1 MCPLLWRQLRKQKY
15 LEALDG
21 NQLEA
26 AVRILRDEL
35 RDFRDVAAATFSKL
49 CALLAEDRFRDHPE
63 LAGFGTITESR
74 EALRLELLRLT
85 DANPDLRERVSL
97 PGLPGVTDMR
107 AAPAGGG
114 SNPATAPNALGSS
127 GQGSP
132 GSPFQPYSATQQ
144 VSNCIHSRQEPLHF
158 KTPDLQLLP

>member
-107 AAPAGGG
+107 AALAGGG
-114 SNPATAPNALGSS
+114 SNAATAPNALGSS

-132 GSPFQPYSATQQ
+132 GSPFQPYSAIQQ